1 MAQHAP
7 QKEAVTEQC
16 VFARVHKELIP
27 EFYYLPEMFVNSNEY
42 ELGMREDAVP
52 VSDVELPVWAKK
64 PEDFVRIN
72 RMVRKTET
80 CFFNTKPGS
89 FVSFFLCLTFKSGD
103 KLRIFSLSESFPLSR
118 HWRASSCRASF
129 TSGLI

>member
-1 MAQHAP
+1 M
-7 QKEAVTEQC
+7 TEQC

-89 FVSFFLCLTFKSGD
+89 FVSFFFFASPSDLEINCEY
-103 KLRIFSLSESFPLSR
+103 SLSLNLSLSPGIGER
-118 HWRASSCRASF
+118 VRVVPASPVD
-129 TSGLI
+129 

>member
-1 MAQHAP
+1 MT
-7 QKEAVTEQC
+7 AVTEQC
-16 VFARVHKELIP
+16 VFACVHKELIP

-89 FVSFFLCLTFKSGD
+89 FVSFFCLTFKSGD

>member
-1 MAQHAP
+1 M
-7 QKEAVTEQC
+7 TEQC

-89 FVSFFLCLTFKSGD
+89 FVSFLFFCLTFKSGD

>member
-1 MAQHAP
+1 MTQHAP

-16 VFARVHKELIP
+16 VFACVHKELIP

-72 RMVRKTET
+72 RMVRET
-80 CFFNTKPGS
+80 DLFFKY
-89 FVSFFLCLTFKSGD
+89 
-103 KLRIFSLSESFPLSR
+103 
-118 HWRASSCRASF
+118 
-129 TSGLI
+129 